1 MGMRYE
7 HHQHQHVTNVDARQ
21 MHVEE
26 NRVMNVLNADP
37 MVVAQAH
44 HMVADM
50 RNQAIQFAQNA
61 QSQAQS
67 QVSVI
72 EAQAHSALQQV
83 EANASDRVRHTHEVA
98 SMQVSQ
104 SQEEASRLVQDAR
117 SEVVNQQTMIEQLKA
132 VIMERNQHIV
142 QVTHAL
148 SEREQALATTQSQMH
163 SMQTQLELMMTRM
176 KEQEEMIQSLQSS
189 SSHRPK
195 DSLIVPIPPPPKG
208 GSNTGLSIPKSF
220 APLKPSSSEP
230 GSREEPFVA
239 SIATPKHSHPG
250 TVQLVPDAGQSSFAM
265 PIASGSQREEMHLAP
280 SQTQGSGV
288 AQPKH
293 PSLPPEFLEQWHR
306 GNQINGDQNMA
317 LSMQVQQLANQV
329 QIMAGMMAGSMQPGH
344 QQGSNRSV
352 NWPRD
357 PGSPPGSGSSSSSDS
372 NRKRGGGRGQGPP
385 SNQSP
390 LGDGGSPS
398 NGSNPSSSDSEDPYK
413 KEKRLMRIK
422 QYDGMKLPAL
432 PQDAAKCRNF
442 RNAVFSTVCKF
453 AKNDESEV
461 FRWINR
467 CNLSDDGKEF
477 SKSNDFPILDRI
489 LGAKVLELA
498 KSTKFALEF
507 QTHQERCQASNQQ
520 PKGRTL
526 LWLIFQKYK
535 LDRDRGTAL
544 SQHHLLSLK
553 MNGNDIKALEDF
565 RQRYDFCVGALEV
578 REPEES
584 SKNGT
589 FN

>member
-1 MGMRYE
+1 
-7 HHQHQHVTNVDARQ
+7 
-21 MHVEE
+21 
-26 NRVMNVLNADP
+26 
-37 MVVAQAH
+37 
-44 HMVADM
+44 
-50 RNQAIQFAQNA
+50 
-61 QSQAQS
+61 
-67 QVSVI
+67 
-72 EAQAHSALQQV
+72 
-83 EANASDRVRHTHEVA
+83 
-98 SMQVSQ
+98 
-104 SQEEASRLVQDAR
+104 
-117 SEVVNQQTMIEQLKA
+117 
-132 VIMERNQHIV
+132 
-142 QVTHAL
+142 
-148 SEREQALATTQSQMH
+148 
-163 SMQTQLELMMTRM
+163 
-176 KEQEEMIQSLQSS
+176 
-189 SSHRPK
+189 
-195 DSLIVPIPPPPKG
+195 
-208 GSNTGLSIPKSF
+208 
-220 APLKPSSSEP
+220 
-230 GSREEPFVA
+230 
-239 SIATPKHSHPG
+239 
-250 TVQLVPDAGQSSFAM
+250 
-265 PIASGSQREEMHLAP
+265 MHLAP

-578 REPEES
+578 RDMPSES
-584 SKNGT
+584 SLRSLLFESLKNHPKMALSIDKFREASSGSSKRTSKWLYTKMCEAFTSQEDDEHLKDLPRIQFT
-589 FN
+589 FNRRGMGRLRQMVDLINDELGDD